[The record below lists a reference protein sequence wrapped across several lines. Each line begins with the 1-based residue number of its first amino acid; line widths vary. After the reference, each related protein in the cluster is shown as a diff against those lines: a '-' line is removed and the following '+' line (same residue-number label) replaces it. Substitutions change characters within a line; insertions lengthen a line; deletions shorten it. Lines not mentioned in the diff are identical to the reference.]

1 MPMSSDYQVILNGI
15 ITDLLT
21 RMGFEVSVETKL
33 IEETELSFFCS
44 VRVEKDQNFLIGQ
57 YGINLAAI
65 QHIVRVIA
73 RKKTGEKMNIIVD
86 VNDYFSGKKALLEK
100 EAERAVE
107 EALQN
112 NVSVA
117 LRPMLPYERKIVH
130 AFLASRGNVTT
141 ESIGKGEDRKVIV
154 RPLPTENE

>member
-1 MPMSSDYQVILNGI
+1 MKSDYQAMLDEI
-15 ITDLLT
+15 IMELLS
-21 RMGFEVSVETKL
+21 RMGFDVSVETKL
-33 IEETELSFFCS
+33 VDEKELSFFCS

-57 YGINLAAI
+57 YGVNLAAI
-65 QHIVRVIA
+65 QHVVRVIA

-86 VNDYFSGKKALLEK
+86 VNDYFAGKKALLEK
-100 EAERAVE
+100 EAEKALE

-130 AFLASRGNVTT
+130 AFLASRGNVAT
-141 ESIGKGEDRKVIV
+141 ESIGKGDDRKVIV
-154 RPLPTENE
+154 RPLPTPGE